1 MLFVSWSITS
11 CLLYCST
18 VCTPFLYLPS
28 CFSKSCH
35 EPSSLLFSLLVS
47 PHSPIPSY
55 KSLLFCLSLLH
66 RRQAA
71 LSLSR
76 VSLPKYSTHPVA
88 NLMHFLDLILIWT
101 DLNLIQILTLDTDY
115 WALQR
120 KKSSGTEIP
129 GWYRLC
135 AGSIIRYPLYLKC
148 RHCINSNFQ
157 RPHTDK
163 MQFIFSSAKSH
174 YIFSFYSKE

>member
-1 MLFVSWSITS
+1 MLFVSWSLTS

-18 VCTPFLYLPS
+18 VYSFLVSP
-28 CFSKSCH
+28 
-35 EPSSLLFSLLVS
+35 LLFSLVLSWIQFTSLLLV
-47 PHSPIPSY
+47 PPYSPIPSY
-55 KSLLFCLSLLH
+55 KSLSSHLSLLH

-76 VSLPKYSTHPVA
+76 VSLPKYSTHPEA
-88 NLMHFLDLILIWT
+88 NFMHLLD
-101 DLNLIQILTLDTDY
+101 LIQILTLDSDSWT
-115 WALQR
+115 LQR

-135 AGSIIRYPLYLKC
+135 VGSIIRYPLYLKC